1 MATSDEDD
9 GLVKSGV
16 DGRGGRQAGQR
27 GGEAPTAVGGRWWE
41 EAASTGGVA
50 RSSKRATGRAITPS
64 LHTVEE

>member
-1 MATSDEDD
+1 
-9 GLVKSGV
+9 
-16 DGRGGRQAGQR
+16 
-27 GGEAPTAVGGRWWE
+27 VGGRWWE